1 MTKVKKLGLGVIS
14 GYDKWNLS
22 VAARP
27 HFPISSM
34 GIHLPRYPPMY
45 GNSLGYLSS
54 LLSVP
59 APRAQ
64 PETTE
69 PALIHPR
76 EQIIALTTLLIVA
89 RSSPSFVPHV
99 PAMWRRRGDAGGGSS
114 NGGGSLNGHVSRGLL
129 LRNRV
134 DDRGSRSGGKS
145 AAIQHRRQ
153 GVVPSNALLLNGI
166 VDIGHSNVRRSI
178 AASVECDEV

>member
-134 DDRGSRSGGKS
+134 DDRGNRSGGES
-145 AAIQHRRQ
+145 AAGRR
-153 GVVPSNALLLNGI
+153 G
-166 VDIGHSNVRRSI
+166 RRGGGPGGARGRGGGGGGGRGGGRGGG
-178 AASVECDEV
+178 AAGGGGD